1 MLTPDERAR
10 ALRFLDAHAP
20 PGTLLQCGVTGAH
33 AYGFLSPDSDVDLK
47 GVHLAPTAA
56 LLGLGGPKETH
67 DVLVDFEEVEHD
79 LTTHEAA
86 KALGLLAR
94 GNGNVLE
101 RLLSPLQLVASDDVE
116 ALRELARGAM
126 STRFAPH
133 YRGFFQG
140 VMREHAREPKVKS
153 MLYAYRT
160 ALTGVHLLRTG
171 ELEMDLRPLADRY
184 GFPELHALVETKRRG
199 EEKGALDPEDD
210 ARHRARWPELESML
224 AAALERSSLPH
235 DVPNRDAMSAWLVE
249 RRLRAL

>member
-67 DVLVDFEEVEHD
+67 DVLVYFEEVEHD

-94 GNGNVLE
+94 GNGN
-101 RLLSPLQLVASDDVE
+101 
-116 ALRELARGAM
+116 
-126 STRFAPH
+126 
-133 YRGFFQG
+133 
-140 VMREHAREPKVKS
+140 
-153 MLYAYRT
+153 
-160 ALTGVHLLRTG
+160 
-171 ELEMDLRPLADRY
+171 
-184 GFPELHALVETKRRG
+184 
-199 EEKGALDPEDD
+199 
-210 ARHRARWPELESML
+210 
-224 AAALERSSLPH
+224 ERSRGRSERM
-235 DVPNRDAMSAWLVE
+235 VVESA
-249 RRLRAL
+249 RT